1 MLFSETRLSKVGI
14 ASTCLKEFV
23 EILAK
28 EKICILKHCKLI
40 KILLMDN

>member
-1 MLFSETRLSKVGI
+1 MFFSKTRLSKTRI
-14 ASTCLKEFV
+14 ASTCVNEFV

-28 EKICILKHCKLI
+28 EKICILKRCELI